1 MHEIFK
7 QEDSKTELKEKVSVP
22 GVKVQVNIGS
32 QLLTFWQPE

>member
-7 QEDSKTELKEKVSVP
+7 QEDSKAELKDKAFVP

-32 QLLTFWQPE
+32 QLLIS